1 MTIPAP
7 PQRPKHDLEKRCP
20 DFCVFLT
27 IYSLVALSFFL
38 GIILPPIGIAKM
50 VEINSIANDFERLP
64 NACEITSMTHEAR
77 TRQFL
82 RKVHWNDK
90 SKSVPI
96 CFDTYTLTFDVVD
109 QEQFVFK
116 DLTDY
121 EKRKRCQG
129 KEAPLQSALSAEY
142 CLYCVLCP
150 CSHCSP
156 KRPSAVRG
164 RKALV
169 DVAGPVFGF
178 SP

>member
-1 MTIPAP
+1 MGGSQSGMTIPAP

-142 CLYCVLCP
+142 CLYC
-150 CSHCSP
+150 
-156 KRPSAVRG
+156 
-164 RKALV
+164 
-169 DVAGPVFGF
+169 
-178 SP
+178 